1 MLILQVWRQHLK
13 TTILP
18 VRNDE
23 TLTLFAFGAT
33 ELYLRA
39 NLKVNTESVFPGGE
53 RVNEQQEG
61 VYLVPPAPNFKLHR
75 RSVSE
80 VGLLDA
86 SYIIRNTDDSI
97 YIAPFI
103 ACCLSLMSSLWANA
117 VLLCFPLNVQPDW
130 PNTRDKRDRG
140 SKFCSWPS
148 QGLFK
153 WPRAKAFSI

>member
-1 MLILQVWRQHLK
+1 MVDGTLTVSKAHPMLILQVWRQHLK

-80 VGLLDA
+80 VGLLYA
-86 SYIIRNTDDSI
+86 SYIHDDGSGI
-97 YIAPFI
+97 QTTAFI
-103 ACCLSLMSSLWANA
+103 LPLLSPA
-117 VLLCFPLNVQPDW
+117 V
-130 PNTRDKRDRG
+130 
-140 SKFCSWPS
+140 
-148 QGLFK
+148 
-153 WPRAKAFSI
+153 